1 MKIEIYLVPA
11 QPAPIKPAPAQPTPA
26 PASESTA
33 KSNPGTCSAPL
44 PYVLYHY
51 TTQEK
56 LAQILSSD
64 VIKPSTTRLEPNE
77 KPVVWFSTSS
87 QWEPTATKCLLTG
100 KLGQVITA
108 VAQGGLARIAVR
120 PGVARHGLR
129 ELPLLALTPTETC
142 MGLVLAGLKMGAD
155 PAHWRFSLEPV
166 YRKDWQAIELF
177 DFEHSI
183 WLDAGLLP
191 ETGSRSSSGS
201 SSSSGSLLTP
211 AQQSELAYMARRAS
225 GAADSE
231 STQPGHHFRN

>member
-1 MKIEIYLVPA
+1 MKIQIYLVPA
-11 QPAPIKPAPAQPTPA
+11 QPAPIQPAPVQPPPA

-56 LAQILSSD
+56 LAQILSTD

-108 VAQGGLARIAVR
+108 AAQGGLARIAVR

-183 WLDAGLLP
+183 WLDAGLLT
-191 ETGSRSSSGS
+191 ETGSRSSSG
-201 SSSSGSLLTP
+201 SSSGSLLTP
-211 AQQSELAYMARRAS
+211 AQQSELAYMAPRAS